1 MGQYLRMTLLVWLTL
16 GLLCGSNVGADE
28 SVDAYLRAVLDTFRD
43 HMQEG
48 FPDLHIPVLDPF
60 AVPHFDID
68 HISEGP
74 AEIDI
79 KIDDLV
85 INGLSTFT
93 TDLVHSDLEKFSLDL
108 ALGIHFL
115 RGVAIYDLDGIIAS
129 ILPIYGNG
137 EIQLNLTDVTLS
149 ASAGLGM
156 DETSQYLQVT
166 ELKLFAD
173 VGKISLHL
181 DNLLGPGTL
190 GELINEILNF
200 LGGTIWDLV
209 KDLIFNE
216 LDKTLLHIINDAL
229 DDCSLNDII
238 NGNPCFKAMVDQNFE
253 AGVSIDDIVEGT
265 IVKSVIPC

>member
-1 MGQYLRMTLLVWLTL
+1 MTLLVWLTL

-93 TDLVHSDLEKFSLDL
+93 TDVVHSDLEKFSLDL
-108 ALGIHFL
+108 ALGI
-115 RGVAIYDLDGIIAS
+115 
-129 ILPIYGNG
+129 
-137 EIQLNLTDVTLS
+137 
-149 ASAGLGM
+149 
-156 DETSQYLQVT
+156 DETSQFLQVT

-238 NGNPCFKAMVDQNFE
+238 NGNPCFKAMVDQNNYR
-253 AGVSIDDIVEGT
+253 
-265 IVKSVIPC
+265 KWR

>member
-1 MGQYLRMTLLVWLTL
+1 MAFLVWLTL
-16 GLLCGSNVGADE
+16 SLLCSTNVGADE
-28 SVDAYLRAVLDTFRD
+28 SFDNYIRAVLDTFRSQ
-43 HMQEG
+43 MTTG
-48 FPDLHIPVLDPF
+48 IPDLGIPVLDPF
-60 AVPHFDID
+60 AVPHFNID
-68 HISEGP
+68 HISEGV

-85 INGLSTFT
+85 IHGLSTFT
-93 TDLVHSDLEKFSLDL
+93 TDNVHTDLDAWSLDL

-137 EIQLNLTDVTLS
+137 EIQLNLTNVVLS
-149 ASAGLGM
+149 ASAGIGM

-166 ELKLFAD
+166 ELTLLANVD
-173 VGKISLHL
+173 KISLHL
-181 DNLLGPGTL
+181 DNLLGPGSL
-190 GELINEILNF
+190 GEIINEILNF

-216 LDKTLLHIINDAL
+216 LDKTLMHIINDAL

-238 NGNPCFKAMVDQNFE
+238 NGNPCFKAMVDQNNYR
-253 AGVSIDDIVEGT
+253 
-265 IVKSVIPC
+265 KWR